1 MSILLLQRPHSK
13 SKPKEHSSC
22 LEQRLQSWSEGILL
36 LEGRT
41 LQNRFPKPRPSE
53 NSNAKLARAFS
64 NLMFQG
70 KTNAALQLLSQRGIG
85 GVLHIHDPVNRSDP
99 DSLSIFDT
107 LKSKHPQAQPV
118 SPDSVPLL
126 SLDVPEIHPVIF
138 DRIDASS
145 ICSAAL
151 RTKGAA
157 GPSGID
163 AHCWRRLCTSF
174 KSASEDLCNS
184 LVQVARRLCTSFVD
198 PKGLSALLACRLIAL
213 DKCPGVRPIGICETA
228 RRIISKAVLQVTR
241 ADLQDAAGSLQ
252 LCAG

>member
-1 MSILLLQRPHSK
+1 M
-13 SKPKEHSSC
+13 
-22 LEQRLQSWSEGILL
+22 

-41 LQNRFPKPRPSE
+41 LQNRFPKPSPSE
-53 NSNAKLARAFS
+53 NSNTKLARAFS

-107 LKSKHPQAQPV
+107 LKSKHPQVQPA

-145 ICSAAL
+145 IRSAAL

-184 LVQVARRLCTSFVD
+184 LAQVARRLCTSFVD

-252 LCAG
+252 LCAGQIAGIEAAVHTMKEAFAREETEAVLLVDASNPL